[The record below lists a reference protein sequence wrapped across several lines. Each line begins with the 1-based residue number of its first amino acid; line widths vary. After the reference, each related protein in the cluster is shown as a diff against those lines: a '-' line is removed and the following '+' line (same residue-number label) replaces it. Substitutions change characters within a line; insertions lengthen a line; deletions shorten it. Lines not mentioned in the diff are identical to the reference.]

1 MHRMGLT
8 YCQWIDS
15 VRLCYAS
22 DIDIRKA
29 CLLMTTISE
38 AVDDISEAV
47 DDIIDVHVLGMSR

>member
-22 DIDIRKA
+22 DIDTRNA
-29 CLLMTTISE
+29 CLLRTTISK
-38 AVDDISEAV
+38 AAN
-47 DDIIDVHVLGMSR
+47 DIIDVHVLGMSR

>member
-1 MHRMGLT
+1 MVDAQLMHRMGLT
-8 YCQWIDS
+8 HCQWIDT

-38 AVDDISEAV
+38 AVDDI
-47 DDIIDVHVLGMSR
+47 IDVHVLGMSR